1 MRIFFVILGGLF
13 LLLGVVGIVLPV
25 LPTTPFVLLAAMC
38 FAKGST
44 RCHQWLMKHPNF
56 GKLIDD
62 WQKHRAIPFT
72 GKAMSVSMMSLSC
85 LMLFYRLPQ
94 AQLWLACLASSI
106 CLLTGIW
113 ILQLPTAKPN

>member
-1 MRIFFVILGGLF
+1 MRIFFVILGGIF

-38 FAKGST
+38 FAKGSM
-44 RCHQWLMKHPNF
+44 RCHQWLMKHPTF
-56 GKLIDD
+56 GKLIVD

-72 GKAMSVSMMSLSC
+72 GKAMSVTMMSLSC

-94 AQLWLACLASSI
+94 AQLWLACLTSSI
-106 CLLTGIW
+106 CLLTGLW
-113 ILQLPTAKPN
+113 IIQLPTAKPD